1 MDRDAGSGRDAAARA
16 LRESKADRFFAL
28 VDGEPREVRA
38 AKTRGR
44 WERLVGASV
53 ALGASS
59 IECRDASGATL
70 AVVDLEEDEPRE
82 PIAAAPERAA
92 PGGTA
97 GEVERL
103 LGLVLRAQDAA
114 VSRQAE
120 QVKQI
125 TDAALSVMQAAADR
139 ASSMERAVLSLVQQR
154 ERELDATAQ
163 QLDAEL
169 RAAAREQQAAARAK
183 AEEAE
188 ETGELDAMASK
199 LMSEAVTPALQ
210 AKVMQLMAGG
220 KKAS

>member
-1 MDRDAGSGRDAAARA
+1 MDRDADRGRDVAARA

-28 VDGEPREVRA
+28 VEGEPREVKA

-44 WERLVGASV
+44 WERLVSASI
-53 ALGASS
+53 ALGATS
-59 IECRDASGATL
+59 IECRDTSGATL
-70 AVVDLEEDEPRE
+70 AVVELDQEDDDDRPSLPEAKP
-82 PIAAAPERAA
+82 APS
-92 PGGTA
+92 GSA

-120 QVKQI
+120 QVKAI

-183 AEEAE
+183 AEESE
-188 ETGELDAMASK
+188 EAGELDAMATQ
-199 LMSEAVTPALQ
+199 LMKEAVTPAVQ
-210 AKVMQLMAGG
+210 AKFMQLMAGG

>member
-1 MDRDAGSGRDAAARA
+1 MDRDADSGRDVAARA

-28 VDGEPREVRA
+28 VEGEPREVKA

-44 WERLVGASV
+44 WERLVSASI
-53 ALGASS
+53 ALGATS
-59 IECRDASGATL
+59 IECRDTSGATL
-70 AVVDLEEDEPRE
+70 AVVELDQDDNDRPSL
-82 PIAAAPERAA
+82 PEAK
-92 PGGTA
+92 PTPSGSA

-103 LGLVLRAQDAA
+103 LGLVLRAQDQA

-120 QVKQI
+120 QVKAI

-169 RAAAREQQAAARAK
+169 RSAMREQHATARAK
-183 AEEAE
+183 ADETAE
-188 ETGELDAMASK
+188 GGELDAMASQ
-199 LMSEAVTPALQ
+199 LMKEAVTPALQ
-210 AKVMQLMAGG
+210 AKVMQLMTGGG